1 MAQYTQQSNVVT
13 RRIAGETLLIPI
25 TQVGVD
31 LQKVYLLN
39 ETAAAVWRL
48 LAEPQSPAALV
59 AALAEQYDATADTI
73 AADVRAVLDD
83 LLARALVTAAPLAG
97 PETSPAC

>member
-1 MAQYTQQSNVVT
+1 MRYRQDAKTVT

-39 ETAAAVWRL
+39 ETAAAIWAL
-48 LAEPQSPAALV
+48 LAEPRDAEAVVEL
-59 AALAEQYDATADTI
+59 LADEYDAPVQDLRRDVADTLQEFHSRHFLTVV
-73 AADVRAVLDD
+73 ADDV
-83 LLARALVTAAPLAG
+83 
-97 PETSPAC
+97 